1 MLRDLRAKLAENGLT
16 LEVSQEAR
24 ELLVKE
30 GSDTRYGARPLRRAV
45 RKMLEDPVSD
55 LYLAGM
61 FKAGDTICASVGE
74 SGNIVFTPK
83 KVEVVLTHEEIHP
96 AEVNNGQN
104 QNYICVPEL
113 RLPHGHMD
121 GALPRLR
128 HGGQP
133 SRRS

>member
-1 MLRDLRAKLAENGLT
+1 MECLKDDDIVERIKNVCRDWRANLADNGRA
-16 LEVSQEAR
+16 LEASQEAS

-30 GSDTRYGARPLRRAV
+30 GSGTRYGARPLRRAV

-104 QNYICVPEL
+104 QN
-113 RLPHGHMD
+113 
-121 GALPRLR
+121 
-128 HGGQP
+128 
-133 SRRS
+133 

>member
-61 FKAGDTICASVGE
+61 FMFKAGDTICASVGE

-104 QNYICVPEL
+104 QN
-113 RLPHGHMD
+113 
-121 GALPRLR
+121 
-128 HGGQP
+128 
-133 SRRS
+133 